1 MAGCDGMTFF
11 VLVVLLKR
19 HDAAADDEE
28 DADKCGRPA
37 DNREL

>member
-11 VLVVLLKR
+11 ALVVLLKK
-19 HDAAADDEE
+19 HDAAAADDE
-28 DADKCGRPA
+28 DADKCGLPA

>member
-1 MAGCDGMTFF
+1 MAGCDGMTLF

-19 HDAAADDEE
+19 HDAAADDE

>member
-1 MAGCDGMTFF
+1 MAGIVGMIFF
-11 VLVVLLKR
+11 VSVVLLKR
-19 HDAAADDEE
+19 HDAADDDE